1 MCLAASLNKAAVA
14 VEIDGWVVHYELPCA
29 LSMFSEGSHF
39 FLLDFYRTGRIL
51 GVIGL
56 QVSGGLKGLNVV
68 PR

>member
-39 FLLDFYRTGRIL
+39 FCLTSTEQAVYL
-51 GVIGL
+51 G
-56 QVSGGLKGLNVV
+56 
-68 PR
+68 